1 MNDSD
6 FAKCETQNAK
16 LKANLSFLAVPL
28 ECLHVFQQHLVRSR
42 AYGEAG
48 LAEDDLLV
56 NSPCLRG
63 K

>member
-16 LKANLSFLAVPL
+16 SESNLSFPAVPL
-28 ECLHVFQQHLVRSR
+28 EGFHVPQQHLVCSR

-48 LAEDDLLV
+48 CAEDDLLV